1 MVKKTALTLF
11 VAVIALTANAQK
23 LRFGV
28 KGGLNFS
35 KETQGKVEQLYISSD
50 LSFRTSF
57 HIGGVMNYALTDQL
71 ELEADLLY
79 SQQGYKDIIY
89 TTAIEQNIANEN
101 YTVTSHYINLPIAI
115 KYYIADGFYAE
126 CGPQIGYLLSK
137 KGELENWENTYD
149 AYSSNNTKKID
160 FGIFGGLGYRF
171 NSNVFIEGRYI
182 HGLTGTSKVVDGCK
196 NRNIQISLGYLF

>member
-11 VAVIALTANAQK
+11 VAAIALTANAQK

-35 KETQGKVEQLYISSD
+35 KETQSKVEQLYISSD

-115 KYYIADGFYAE
+115 KYYFVDGFYAE

-137 KGELENWENTYD
+137 KDKLENWENTYD

-171 NSNVFIEGRYI
+171 NNNVFIEGRYI